1 MFSRGQAD
9 HIFAVLLLLAAAK
22 SPEMTV
28 KSNVTGHVSTQT
40 FDNFCLY
47 HGLLLA
53 DGHAE
58 LTQQTICTFT
68 VIFRRLGVRHT

>member
-53 DGHAE
+53 DGHA
-58 LTQQTICTFT
+58 
-68 VIFRRLGVRHT
+68 